1 MPSCWKV
8 RATEPSGRTTLVA
21 VKKIRMARGMMIIT
35 MARNWRARNAWAPSW
50 TASAISFIL
59 AVPWSKERTFRA
71 RSSPETM
78 PTMPA
83 NRQMY
88 NHVLSTPPRWKAW

>member
-8 RATEPSGRTTLVA
+8 RATPPSGFTTLVA
-21 VKKIRMARGMMIIT
+21 VKKIRMASGMMIIA

-50 TASAISFIL
+50 TAWAISFIL
-59 AVPWSKERTFRA
+59 AVPWSKARTLRA
-71 RSSPETM
+71 SSRPATM

-83 NRQMY
+83 TRQM
-88 NHVLSTPPRWKAW
+88 